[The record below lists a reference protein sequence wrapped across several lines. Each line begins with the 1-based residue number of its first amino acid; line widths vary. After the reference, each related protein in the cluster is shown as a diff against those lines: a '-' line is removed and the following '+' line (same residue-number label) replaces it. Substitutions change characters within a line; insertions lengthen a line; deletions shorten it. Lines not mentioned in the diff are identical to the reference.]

1 MSMSF
6 LTLQHHLMRYNSTQM
21 IPSQHIRNPQQF
33 HSTSLTTN
41 KWLLI
46 MTSLNTTYH
55 ITQVTHRSSLHR
67 TMLSWFTGNFANVMC
82 VYDDKNAKAP
92 ADIFFTQSNSDS
104 GMLQHN
110 SLGEKRTWP
119 RELAGRDCAFLFQV
133 TVLCQRIWGRCLSNR
148 VFSWDGRNSCPYSML
163 AVVCWSIWIGL
174 ACAYIWSNKHEMKHA
189 VRSLCAHE
197 Y

>member
-1 MSMSF
+1 
-6 LTLQHHLMRYNSTQM
+6 MRYDSTQM
-21 IPSQHIRNPQQF
+21 IPSQHIGNPQQF

-55 ITQVTHRSSLHR
+55 ITQVTHRSSLYR

-133 TVLCQRIWGRCLSNR
+133 TVLCQRIWGRCLYNR
-148 VFSWDGRNSCPYSML
+148 VFLVRRTEFMHIFHVGRLLLVDMD
-163 AVVCWSIWIGL
+163 WIGL
-174 ACAYIWSNKHEMKHA
+174 CVYLIQQAWNETCCKKSVCPRIL
-189 VRSLCAHE
+189 V
-197 Y
+197 